1 MRRCGRSGRRLTA
14 GASLHVVAEEL
25 RVDAQRY
32 VQWLAEQRITLS
44 FLPTPA
50 AEAVLKAEWP
60 VETSLRYLLTG
71 GDQLHAVNGGGH
83 DFVLVNHYG
92 PTENTVVA
100 SMEVVPWGMDKAPLI
115 GMPIANTE
123 AYVLDEGG
131 QALPAGVAGEL
142 YLGGAGLARGY
153 LNRPELT
160 AERFVPH
167 GLSRV
172 AGQRLYRTGDRARW
186 NREGRLE
193 FLGRMDHQVKVRG
206 YRIELGEIEEVLQ
219 RQEQVDQAVV
229 VAREDG
235 SGGKQLVGYVGV
247 KGKKEEFNRSEVL
260 ESLRRELPEYM
271 VPTVLVAVEEMPLTP
286 NGKVDR
292 KALLSMEVEAWSE
305 AGGRESRRAKDA
317 EEEIV
322 AGIMAGC

>member
-1 MRRCGRSGRRLTA
+1 
-14 GASLHVVAEEL
+14 
-25 RVDAQRY
+25 
-32 VQWLAEQRITLS
+32 
-44 FLPTPA
+44 
-50 AEAVLKAEWP
+50 
-60 VETSLRYLLTG
+60 
-71 GDQLHAVNGGGH
+71 
-83 DFVLVNHYG
+83 
-92 PTENTVVA
+92 
-100 SMEVVPWGMDKAPLI
+100 
-115 GMPIANTE
+115 MP
-123 AYVLDEGG
+123 Y
-131 QALPAGVAGEL
+131 
-142 YLGGAGLARGY
+142 GLAVSRAEIVSDG
-153 LNRPELT
+153 RPGE
-160 AERFVPH
+160 V
-167 GLSRV
+167 
-172 AGQRLYRTGDRARW
+172 

-193 FLGRMDHQVKVRG
+193 FLGRVDHQVKVRG

-235 SGGKQLVGYVGV
+235 SGGKRLVGYVGV
-247 KGKKEEFNRSEVL
+247 KGKKEEFNRNEVL

-322 AGIMAGC
+322 AGIMAGVLKRKEVGAEENFFTLGGHSLLATQVISRVRSVFE